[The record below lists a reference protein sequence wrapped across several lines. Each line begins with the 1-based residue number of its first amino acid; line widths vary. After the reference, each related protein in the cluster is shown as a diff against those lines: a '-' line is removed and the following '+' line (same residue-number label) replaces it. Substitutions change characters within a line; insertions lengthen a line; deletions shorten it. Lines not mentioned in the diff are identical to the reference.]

1 MKKHRAWLSQSDY
14 LWDVA
19 KEVYLKEE
27 ADAVIASQFE
37 TITASVEVCKD
48 LHNEIAELKDSI
60 FKHGH
65 EITVLQARVDKRDE
79 QIAELVEL
87 LEDIKRKLED
97 GQYWSPEMLK
107 DELAE
112 AINKHKGG

>member
-1 MKKHRAWLSQSDY
+1 MSDCKHRWADSPSDAGEGIY
-14 LWDVA
+14 CIRCGEMVN
-19 KEVYLKEE
+19 VSSLKK
-27 ADAVIASQFE
+27 Q
-37 TITASVEVCKD
+37 
-48 LHNEIAELKDSI
+48 IAELK
-60 FKHGH
+60 
-65 EITVLQARVDKRDE
+65 QANEMLSKRVDWTVADNAKKAI

-112 AINKHKGG
+112 AINKHKGE